1 MIRFDI
7 DNRHQDESPDGALPY
22 VARVVGAGLLQLF
35 LLPVLV
41 VQSIQTS
48 WRAIS
53 LDVADR
59 ERDDVPPSRVPWFL
73 RVLAAAFGFELL
85 VSVILIPWIILLSL
99 LWFTPTEPPQA
110 ERIEPEEPTRFVF
123 MEPRIE
129 RPPIQPRERFELSDR
144 DRRAQ
149 APAPAPDPKNDLPF
163 SRGDTP
169 ERVEATQ
176 PEQARPAP
184 EPPAPQVQPTPPP
197 PQPEEQQLARNTPAP
212 TPVPPRPVSPARPP
226 LSGVLGDAV
235 RNLSRYTQNHT
246 FDNSQG
252 GNTDSTG
259 AIQFDSKGVDFG
271 PWLRRFVA
279 QVKRN
284 WFVPLAAMNFHGRVV
299 LQFYVHRNGSITDVR
314 TVQPSSIESFNTAAV
329 NAILGSNPTE
339 PLPPEYPDDNVLFT
353 VTFFYNEQPPR

>member
-1 MIRFDI
+1 VIRFDL
-7 DNRHQDESPDGALPY
+7 DNRHQDERPDGALPY
-22 VARVVGAGLLQLF
+22 FARVVGAGFLQLF

-41 VQSIQTS
+41 IQSLQTS

-59 ERDDVPPSRVPWFL
+59 ERDVPPSRGIPWFI
-73 RVLAAAFGFELL
+73 RVLMAAFGFELL
-85 VSVILIPWIILLSL
+85 VSVVLIPWIILLSL
-99 LWFTPTEPPQA
+99 LWLSPNTPQQA
-110 ERIEPEEPTRFVF
+110 KPVEPEEPTRFVF
-123 MEPRIE
+123 MEPRLE
-129 RPPIQPRERFELSDR
+129 RPPVKPRERFELSDR
-144 DRRAQ
+144 DRRSQ
-149 APAPAPDPKNDLPF
+149 TPERAPTPKNDLPF

-176 PEQARPAP
+176 PEQARVEPQPPA
-184 EPPAPQVQPTPPP
+184 PPAPQTPPAP
-197 PQPEEQQLARNTPAP
+197 PPEEQIARNTPAP
-212 TPVPPRPVSPARPP
+212 TPVPRQPSTARPP
-226 LSGVLGDAV
+226 LNGVLGDAV

-246 FDNSQG
+246 FENSQG
-252 GNTDSTG
+252 GNNDSTG

-314 TVQPSSIESFNTAAV
+314 TVQASSIESFNTAAV

-339 PLPPEYPDDNVLFT
+339 PLPVEYPDDNVLFT